1 MKRLHPAETLG
12 LVAGFAIWSSAFVL
26 IYAAHGWACGSGL
39 QVNQGSVRAILA
51 VLLGLHLAAHAV
63 LCVWLYRRMKTG
75 EPPQA
80 SFLKLAS
87 FVLAVGAGGATVWT
101 SAPVLFLEIC

>member
-1 MKRLHPAETLG
+1 MKRFHPAETLG
-12 LVAGFAIWSSAFVL
+12 LVAGFAIWCSAFVS

-39 QVNQGSVRAILA
+39 QVDRGAVRVILA
-51 VLLGLHLAAHAV
+51 VLFGLHLAAHAV
-63 LCVWLYRRMKTG
+63 MCVWLFRRMNTG

-87 FVLAVGAGGATVWT
+87 FVLAIAAGGATVWT
-101 SAPVLFLEIC
+101 SSPVLFLEIC